1 MKIFIVAGKRT
12 PFGVRASAQSRH
24 PTPLSLCRLTV
35 GLDSCKSQ
43 AFGGALK
50 GLTATDLTVHA
61 TKAALA
67 AGGVSPSIV
76 DTVVVGN
83 VQQTSAD
90 AAYLAR

>member
-1 MKIFIVAGKRT
+1 MRVFIVAGKRT
-12 PFGVRASAQSRH
+12 PFG
-24 PTPLSLCRLTV
+24 
-35 GLDSCKSQ
+35 

-50 GLTATDLTVHA
+50 SMTATDLTVHA